1 MRRNLTVASALAT
14 VLVSLGACLSCGAS
28 SPPPAVPLSSAPE
41 PAVSPPARPQLPGT
55 VVVLG
60 GSPEGVAVDR
70 SGEAAVNVR
79 QPNGL
84 VIFDLA
90 APTRRRTI
98 ALDGSAR
105 HLSLVGPDG
114 PLLIPD
120 ESDDRLVEVALP
132 SGQVLD
138 SIPVGRQPHDAAAAA
153 ARTVFVGDELT
164 NTIHVIRDG
173 TVTRVIPAPLQPGG
187 LAASP
192 DGSVVVAVGVRGR
205 RISAYRS
212 DGSLIGSANCGA
224 GPTHVVTGTGGL
236 YWVVD
241 TNGGAVLAFRVGARG
256 PRQVAA
262 IPVGSR
268 PYGVAYDARRATLWV
283 TLTGTDQLVG
293 LRLLGTAVKSRL
305 IYATVQQ
312 PNTVAVAEST
322 GEVVVT
328 GSTPEG
334 AVQLIG
340 SSGLVGSP

>member
-1 MRRNLTVASALAT
+1 MQRTTLVGSAWAA
-14 VLVSLGACLSCGAS
+14 VLVSLCLACGAAG
-28 SPPPAVPLSSAPE
+28 PPPAAPLSSAPE
-41 PAVSPPARPQLPGT
+41 PAVSPPARTELPG
-55 VVVLG
+55 VVLG
-60 GSPEGVAVDR
+60 LAGTPEGVAVDR

-79 QPNGL
+79 QPDGL

-90 APTRRRTI
+90 TPTRRRII

-120 ESDDRLVEVALP
+120 ESDDRLVELALP
-132 SGQVLD
+132 SGQVLE
-138 SIPVGRQPHDAAAAA
+138 SIPVGRQPHDAVAASAGA
-153 ARTVFVGDELT
+153 VFVGDELA

-173 TVTRVIPAPLQPGG
+173 VVTRVIPAPLQPGG

-224 GPTHVVTGTGGL
+224 GPTHVVTGAGSL

-241 TNGGAVLAFRVGARG
+241 TNGGAVLAFRADAHGL
-256 PRQVAA
+256 RQVAS
-262 IPVGSR
+262 ITVGSR
-268 PYGVAYDARRATLWV
+268 PYGVAYDARRSTLWV

-293 LRLLGTAVKSRL
+293 LRLRGTVVTSRL

-328 GSTPEG
+328 GSTPAG

-340 SSGLVGSP
+340 